1 MTSRRRSPDCSAVEI
16 SLGVAGPTFNGRRRD
31 GNYDGRQTDPRSRTI
46 EKLALSAQT
55 ASGRRNFAD
64 PPSRDY
70 DADLEKSLITDGSS
84 VSPPALSEVPLLQC
98 R

>member
-1 MTSRRRSPDCSAVEI
+1 M
-16 SLGVAGPTFNGRRRD
+16 AGPTFNGRRRD

-64 PPSRDY
+64 PSRDY

-84 VSPPALSEVPLLQC
+84 VSPALSEVPLLQC